1 MNTDILYMSVSG
13 LFSSIGQAP
22 LDGLDSIYT
31 DYINT
36 NAIDINST
44 LNGMPI
50 TYFTGTTSNIQDQIN
65 DITGQIAGQTGN
77 WGAFTC
83 SSTLN
88 NPTANVARYAFVDTA
103 DPSGI
108 GISMYGAGGGGLFQS
123 LQVAESGVYNLQ
135 FSCQITHSSS
145 SNHDVWIW
153 FRKNGVN
160 VSNSASKLAL
170 TGGNNDFQVPAWN
183 FLFDLSGG
191 DYVSVM
197 WSSTSTFVSLPAIA
211 AQSSPVVIPA
221 IPSVILTMQQ
231 VTNLAVGPQGPSG
244 VTPNLAVGTV
254 QSVPYGNAPQ
264 VTITG
269 TTTNP
274 LLNFVLETGAQGPQG
289 PRGHRGEKGETGG
302 LDPADLAIV
311 EASATTA
318 GAAAGG
324 AAGASAGADAG
335 AAAGAAAATAIV
347 TPLEGEIATLQG
359 QVTTLEG
366 DVATINTD
374 LTALQEKTSNLSAV
388 PGVSTTIT
396 SGPLYVDDITTLAI
410 TSPDVLNIT
419 STTSTSIT
427 SSGAIEV
434 ATTNSLT
441 LGGGTFS
448 VLESSTETNIV
459 SPIISLTSGT
469 TSGVINVGESLL
481 DAVYIQGLP
490 FVNFNF
496 NSFSQW

>member
-65 DITGQIAGQTGN
+65 DITTQIAGQTGN

-88 NPTANVARYAFVDTA
+88 NPTANVARYAYVDTA
-103 DPSGI
+103 DPSGV
-108 GISMYGAGGGGLFQS
+108 GISMYGAGGGGLYQS
-123 LQVAESGVYNLQ
+123 LQVAENGVYNLQ
-135 FSCQITHSSS
+135 FSCQLTHQSSS
-145 SNHDVWIW
+145 AHDVWIW
-153 FRKNGVN
+153 FRKNGVD
-160 VSNSASKLAL
+160 VSNSASKFTLL
-170 TGGNNDFQVPAWN
+170 GNDEAQVPSWN

-197 WSSTSTFVSLPAIA
+197 WSSNTTQTSMPAIP
-211 AQSSPVVIPA
+211 AQSTPVVIPA

-254 QSVPYGNAPQ
+254 QSVPYGNNPQ

-289 PRGHRGEKGETGG
+289 PRGERGEKGETGG

-335 AAAGAAAATAIV
+335 ASAGAAAATAIV

-396 SGPLYVDDITTLAI
+396 GGPLYVDDITVLAI
-410 TSPDVLNIT
+410 TSPDILDIT

-427 SSGAIEV
+427 SSGPIEV

-496 NSFSQW
+496 NPFSQW